1 MEIKRIL
8 IIYTGG
14 TIGMVSGADAGS
26 LRPVEFELLKRYL
39 PEIDRMPCSIEY
51 YSFVSP
57 IDSSNMLPEIWSLL
71 ARIVSENYD
80 HYDGFVILHGTD
92 TMAFSASA
100 LSFMLQ
106 GLSKPIILTGAQLPI
121 DRVRSDGRENLITAL
136 EMIIGAKQ
144 ALPEVAICFDSRV
157 LRGNRAIKYSS
168 EKFKAFESPNYPPLA
183 EAGVHLEF
191 YTQNWLHNTRR
202 KRPVVQRELDANV
215 GLVKFFPGMPREMVK
230 AIFET
235 PTLRAVVLETY
246 GTGNLPEFSWLLN
259 IINTRIRE
267 GLIVLNVSQCPA
279 GMVEQGLYETSKK
292 LLDYG
297 VVSGQDMTTEA
308 AIAKTMHVLGRTT
321 SGTEIRAELE
331 RNMAGELTPTA

>member
-14 TIGMVSGADAGS
+14 TIGMVTSGEGGS
-26 LRPVEFELLKRYL
+26 LRPVEFEHLKRYL

-71 ARIVSENYD
+71 ARIVSENYEY
-80 HYDGFVILHGTD
+80 YDGFVVLHGTD

-106 GLSKPIILTGAQLPI
+106 GLSKPIIFTGAQLPI

-136 EMIIGAKQ
+136 EIIINARQ
-144 ALPEVAICFDSRV
+144 PLPEVAICFDSR
-157 LRGNRAIKYSS
+157 LMRGNRAIKYSS
-168 EKFKAFESPNYPPLA
+168 EKFKAFESPNYPSLA
-183 EAGVHLEF
+183 EAGVHLDF
-191 YTQNWLHNTRR
+191 YTQNWLPASRR
-202 KRPVVQRELDANV
+202 KHPVVNRALDSNV
-215 GLVKFFPGMPREMVK
+215 GLVKFFPGLPREMLK
-230 AIFET
+230 AVFEA
-235 PTLRAVVLETY
+235 PSLRAIILETY
-246 GTGNLPEFSWLLN
+246 GTGNLPEFAWLMN
-259 IINTRIRE
+259 IINARIRE
-267 GLIVLNVSQCPA
+267 GLIVVNVSQCPA

-321 SGTEIRAELE
+321 EPAEIRAELL
-331 RNMAGELTPTA
+331 RNMAGELTAAS